1 MPDYDKPLPYVHGET
16 RPFWEGTKRH
26 ELLIQRCGDCGKFY
40 FYPRSLCPHCM
51 SDSIEWV
58 KVSGRG
64 KIYSFTISYR
74 TGTLPF
80 QSDLPYNIAI
90 IELEEGVHMLS
101 NVVECRNED
110 LRIDMPVEVVF
121 DDVTPEIT
129 LPKFKPIS

>member
-1 MPDYDKPLPYVHGET
+1 MSNYDKPLPYVHGET
-16 RPFWEGTKRH
+16 RPFWEGAKRH

-51 SDSIEWV
+51 SDNIEWV
-58 KVSGRG
+58 KVSGKG
-64 KIYSFTISYR
+64 KIYSFTISHR

-80 QSDLPYNIAI
+80 QKDIPYNIAI
-90 IELEEGVHMLS
+90 IELDEGVHMLS

-110 LRIDMPVEVVF
+110 LRIGMPVEVVF

-129 LPKFKPIS
+129 LPKFRPIS